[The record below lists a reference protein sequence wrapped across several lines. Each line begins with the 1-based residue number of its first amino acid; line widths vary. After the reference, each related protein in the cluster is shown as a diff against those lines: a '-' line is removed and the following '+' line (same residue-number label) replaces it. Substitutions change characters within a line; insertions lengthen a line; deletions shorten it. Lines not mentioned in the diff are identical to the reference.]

1 MMVWTEE
8 LNWNEIESE
17 EVSVFVN
24 GEEIKIKRR
33 LIKELI

>member
-1 MMVWTEE
+1 MIGWTEE
-8 LNWNEIESE
+8 LNWKEIESE

-24 GEEIKIKRR
+24 GEEIKIKRS